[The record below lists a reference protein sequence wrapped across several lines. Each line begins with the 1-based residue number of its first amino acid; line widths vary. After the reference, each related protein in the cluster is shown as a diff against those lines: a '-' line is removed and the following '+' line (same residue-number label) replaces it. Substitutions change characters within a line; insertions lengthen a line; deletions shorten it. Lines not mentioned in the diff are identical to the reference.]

1 MAIKKAFKFRL
12 RFGKPS
18 DALPFHQFAG
28 SCRFVW
34 NKALSLQKARLDKKK
49 RLLSYPDTA
58 ALLVK
63 WKKAHPFLKEVPSQA
78 LQQRLMDLDKALA
91 EGLDPKNPKE
101 FPAFK
106 KKYKSLE
113 SFRYPQGFEIRKNR
127 IFLPKFGWIRFF
139 KSREIEGTPKNVTVS
154 LSAGHWFISVQTERE
169 VPEPLHPSTAS
180 VGGDFGVKRLL
191 TLSSGIGFF
200 PVNALTGSLKKL
212 IIAQKKLSRQVK
224 KSNNWKNQKRVI
236 GKLHSRIANIR
247 SDRLHRISNYVS
259 KNHALVVLE
268 DLRVKT
274 LSASAKGTVEN
285 PGTHVRKK
293 SRLNRIILD
302 QGWGELRRQIGYKQ
316 SWRGGMMILVE
327 PAYTSQECSVCGHIS
342 PHNRPSRELFYC
354 TRCGHAENADENA
367 AKVVLRRVGH
377 TRMACGSNGAS
388 SPSEAG
394 TDTALSRDSA
404 VGIPQFSEGRMSR
417 H

>member
-1 MAIKKAFKFRL
+1 MVIRKAYKFRL
-12 RFGKPS
+12 RLS
-18 DALPFHQFAG
+18 NATDAIPFHQFAG

-34 NKALSLQKARLDKKK
+34 NKVLSLQMGRLDKKK
-49 RLLSYPDTA
+49 RLLSYPETA

-63 WKKAHPFLKEVPSQA
+63 WKRQFKFLKEVPSQA
-78 LQQRLMDLDKALA
+78 LQQRLMDLDKAIA
-91 EGLDPKNPKE
+91 EGLDPANPKE
-101 FPAFK
+101 FPVFK

-113 SFRYPQGFEIRKNR
+113 SFRYPQGFEISKNR

-154 LSAGHWFISVQTERE
+154 LAGGHWFVSVQTEVE
-169 VPEPLHPSTAS
+169 VPEPLHPSTTS

-191 TLSSGIGFF
+191 TLSSGIGFLS
-200 PVNALTGSLKKL
+200 VNALGSSLKKL

-224 KSNNWKNQKRVI
+224 KSNNWKKQKRVI
-236 GKLHSRIANIR
+236 QKLHGTIANIR

-274 LSASAKGTVEN
+274 MSATAKGTVEK
-285 PGTHVRKK
+285 PGKHVRQK

-316 SWRGGMMILVE
+316 AWRGGMMLLVD
-327 PAYTSQECSVCGHIS
+327 PAYTSQECSVCGHVS

-354 TRCGHAENADENA
+354 NRCGHTENADENA

-404 VGIPQFSEGRMSR
+404 VGIPLLQ
-417 H
+417 